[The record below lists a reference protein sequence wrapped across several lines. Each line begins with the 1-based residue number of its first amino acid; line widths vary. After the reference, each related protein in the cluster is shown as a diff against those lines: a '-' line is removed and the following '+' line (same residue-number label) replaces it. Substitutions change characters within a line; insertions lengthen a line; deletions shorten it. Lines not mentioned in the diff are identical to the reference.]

1 MSAVTTAK
9 ATATGGRASRR
20 FMRIPST
27 QHAQAPAPKP
37 GPCAGH
43 APVLAGLRA
52 GRRLMMQARPLC
64 RAAVGGLRAAARAA
78 SGGDGGRQR
87 QRPRGCSWPGPRR
100 RRAAARARIP
110 AGGPC
115 PGGAHVTRPACARM
129 MLWGVCGTG
138 GAEFFFCVSAQMWHD
153 ACGWCAAEKKR
164 WVGEREA
171 HANPATPFPAHV
183 PPLSPAAPPC
193 SAPSPPPCAPSFFFL
208 TSPSNSAA
216 NH

>member
-1 MSAVTTAK
+1 
-9 ATATGGRASRR
+9 
-20 FMRIPST
+20 
-27 QHAQAPAPKP
+27 
-37 GPCAGH
+37 
-43 APVLAGLRA
+43 
-52 GRRLMMQARPLC
+52 MQARPLC

-193 SAPSPPPCAPSFFFL
+193 SAPSPPHAHRPSFSHLSIQLRCQPL
-208 TSPSNSAA
+208 TPARSLPLPVRPMRLATKPNDAHKLASVWRVWREWQGA
-216 NH
+216 